1 VFSDI
6 PYELLPPGTPASEM
20 KPILRLLVPP
30 RPGPVVNPGVQTFR
44 AGTRISA
51 ALELAS
57 GALERDG
64 VENGAIFLVS
74 DLQTA
79 PDDVTSLAR
88 TLTEIKS
95 SGFDIRVFPL
105 SPLSDARALFE
116 GLLEDDA
123 FAAPLEPDSVQDTQ
137 SEARSS
143 VPIGFLV
150 LGALVFIV
158 LALHERFGGRLSI
171 PRLQG
176 SA

>member
-1 VFSDI
+1 
-6 PYELLPPGTPASEM
+6 
-20 KPILRLLVPP
+20 
-30 RPGPVVNPGVQTFR
+30 
-44 AGTRISA
+44 
-51 ALELAS
+51 
-57 GALERDG
+57 
-64 VENGAIFLVS
+64 
-74 DLQTA
+74 
-79 PDDVTSLAR
+79 
-88 TLTEIKS
+88 
-95 SGFDIRVFPL
+95 VFPL